1 MYTCMYLLDMC
12 RHICRR
18 KWHTTS
24 YWAQGICSACLFFL
38 AIVETIKYAGTLLS
52 PYPTFD
58 ANEYLS
64 AEEEYLHKSPQI
76 HSNTHMPQQLSQQ
89 VTLNIVLLDAG
100 SVHKSARRGSVLRR
114 VWHCTCTGTRL
125 TLEVI
130 RHARHAPGLFIHA
143 ANQFC
148 IVRWKYK

>member
-1 MYTCMYLLDMC
+1 MLVGLAPELGHVEGMYTCMYLLDMC

-24 YWAQGICSACLFFL
+24 FWAQGICSACLFFL

-64 AEEEYLHKSPQI
+64 AEEEYLHKRSPPPPP
-76 HSNTHMPQQLSQQ
+76 HKYT
-89 VTLNIVLLDAG
+89 VTRICHNNYL
-100 SVHKSARRGSVLRR
+100 
-114 VWHCTCTGTRL
+114 
-125 TLEVI
+125 
-130 RHARHAPGLFIHA
+130 
-143 ANQFC
+143 
-148 IVRWKYK
+148 